1 MRASKE
7 KRLGRI
13 LEILEREEK
22 MRVRELADE
31 LEITPETLRS
41 DLADLV
47 RMSVVE
53 REHGYVRLVQAPQE
67 TPMAIRSGHHVQ
79 EKIAVAYAALS
90 TVKDGQVIYVD
101 AGSTVLLG
109 LQALARRRDLL
120 VATNS
125 LPGALKL
132 AQMNIRTLVVG
143 GMAYNPGERTYGNF
157 ATSVVDHIQFDVV
170 FLGTDGFQDARGFTT
185 VHDNELGLKRHLIAQ
200 TEKVVVVCDR
210 SKFHDKAPFMF
221 CTFAEA
227 DLLVT
232 NRLTKQER
240 NEVDG
245 VREILE
251 V

>member
-67 TPMAIRSGHHVQ
+67 TPMAIR
-79 EKIAVAYAALS
+79 
-90 TVKDGQVIYVD
+90 QVIYVD

-232 NRLTKQER
+232 NRLTEQER